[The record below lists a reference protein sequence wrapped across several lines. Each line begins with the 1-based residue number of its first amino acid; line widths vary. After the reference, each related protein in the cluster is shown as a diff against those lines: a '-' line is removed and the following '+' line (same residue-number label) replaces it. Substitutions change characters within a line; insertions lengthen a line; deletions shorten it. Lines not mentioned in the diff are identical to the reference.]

1 MSKKRFL
8 VTTLVLVV
16 LGALVYLQVRTW
28 KKFDWHHFWAA
39 THNTNKLYLVA
50 GVALV
55 YADYILRAV
64 RWKILLRPVC
74 NAKTSDL
81 VAPTMIGF
89 TGLALLGR
97 PGEFIRP
104 YLIAR
109 KHNLSM
115 SSQVAVWTVERI
127 FDTGA
132 FGLIMALNILTARS
146 ELKTLPGFRNSP
158 RTFFD
163 FQLSGAILLLV
174 VAAAASFAYAV
185 RKNPQRIA
193 QFSARLLGLISK
205 RAAAVVS
212 HKMQAFGEGL
222 NTIHDLKSFV
232 QLAGLSIVIWLFIG
246 LSYAAVAN
254 AYHIRHHT
262 HITLAN
268 VLLLTAASV
277 VGGVLQLP
285 VVGGGSQL
293 ATIGVLS
300 GIFYLPAELSISCG
314 MMLWLVTFMSV
325 IPVGLFLAHR
335 EQLSLTRIEK
345 ESEEEVSGSPG
356 HRIVGSSEEAGVD
369 GIGSTVGESGDDDD
383 QGTGSAKS

>member
-74 NAKTSDL
+74 KTKASAL

-132 FGLIMALNILTARS
+132 FGLIMALNILIARS
-146 ELKTLPGFRNSP
+146 DLRKLPGFQNSP
-158 RTFFD
+158 RAFFN
-163 FQLSGAILLLV
+163 FQISGVILLLG

-185 RKNPQRIA
+185 RKNPERIA
-193 QFSARLLGLISK
+193 QFAAKTLGWISE
-205 RAAAVVS
+205 RAAGVVS
-212 HKMQAFGEGL
+212 RKVHAFGEGL
-222 NTIHDLKSFV
+222 NTIHDLKSFA
-232 QLAGLSIVIWLFIG
+232 QLAGLSVMIWLLIG
-246 LSYAAVAN
+246 LSYAAVTN
-254 AYHIRHHT
+254 AYHIRRHT

-293 ATIGVLS
+293 ATIGMLRGVFNLS
-300 GIFYLPAELSISCG
+300 PELATSCG
-314 MMLWLVTFMSV
+314 IMLWLVTFMSV
-325 IPVGLFLAHR
+325 TPTGLAMARSEHVSITQM
-335 EQLSLTRIEK
+335 EEASIQ
-345 ESEEEVSGSPG
+345 EEEKFLK
-356 HRIVGSSEEAGVD
+356 ED
-369 GIGSTVGESGDDDD
+369 
-383 QGTGSAKS
+383 

>member
-1 MSKKRFL
+1 MNKKKL
-8 VTTLVLVV
+8 LISALVLVA
-16 LGALVYLQVRTW
+16 LAALVYFQVRTW
-28 KKFDWHHFWAA
+28 RKFDWYRFWGV
-39 THNTNKLYLVA
+39 THRISIPYLLA
-50 GVALV
+50 GIGLIYV
-55 YADYILRAV
+55 DYFLRAL

-74 NAKTSDL
+74 KTKASAL

-109 KHNLSM
+109 RTNLSM

-132 FGLIMALNILTARS
+132 FGLIMALNILIARS
-146 ELKTLPGFRNSP
+146 DLRKLPGFQNSP
-158 RTFFD
+158 RAFFN
-163 FQLSGAILLLV
+163 FQISGVILLLG

-185 RKNPQRIA
+185 RKNPERIA
-193 QFSARLLGLISK
+193 QFAAKTLGWISE
-205 RAAAVVS
+205 RAAGVVS
-212 HKMQAFGEGL
+212 RKVHAFGEGL
-222 NTIHDLKSFV
+222 NTIHDLKSFA
-232 QLAGLSIVIWLFIG
+232 QLAGLSVMIWLLIG
-246 LSYAAVAN
+246 LSYAAVTN
-254 AYHIRHHT
+254 AYHIRRHT

-293 ATIGVLS
+293 ATIGVLN